1 MGPEEIIKSEEV
13 QEVELEQQ
21 EVEEVAV
28 GEVVDTET
36 PEPLNN
42 VEDLEKPIEMT
53 NESEKE
59 VTEVSDSCKLSTVLP
74 TSVKRVMDLIYWRD
88 VKASAAVFG
97 LLMLFLTSMKYM
109 SVLLVTS
116 YLSLS
121 LLTVTLSVRIK
132 SLLEQTFSG
141 TQQLNPFQGL
151 MDLDLTVSNEKAHK
165 YLDIILSHVN
175 CFTSCTREL
184 FLFQSWKKSF
194 QLFLIIWVLRYVG
207 LMFNGLT
214 LLT

>member
-1 MGPEEIIKSEEV
+1 
-13 QEVELEQQ
+13 
-21 EVEEVAV
+21 
-28 GEVVDTET
+28 
-36 PEPLNN
+36 
-42 VEDLEKPIEMT
+42 
-53 NESEKE
+53 
-59 VTEVSDSCKLSTVLP
+59 
-74 TSVKRVMDLIYWRD
+74 VMDLIYWRD

-214 LLT
+214 LLTLAVAFTFVVPVTYEMNKTQIDQYLAIANKRVSAIINKARATLPGLKPKAE